1 MTMHL
6 EKTLTML
13 STRKRKPKTFTKK
26 ELAKLELMRV
36 DNNKFYKKIG
46 LPKYVMD
53 KAQWSQYIKG
63 KYKPKSQPRIYNDP
77 FGRDKQYERPA
88 CNVTLS
94 NKIPTNGSAKKEPQV
109 YSGERKLLGI
119 GMMHKSNLVPV
130 WDEDGAKEISTMRRN

>member
-1 MTMHL
+1 MHL
-6 EKTLTML
+6 EKTLTLL
-13 STRKRKPKTFTKK
+13 STKKRKPKTFTKK
-26 ELAKLELMRV
+26 EMAKFERMRL

-46 LPKYVMD
+46 LPQYATD
-53 KAQWSQYIKG
+53 KAQWLQYLKG

-77 FGRDKQYERPA
+77 FGRDKQYERAGCSVGP
-88 CNVTLS
+88 S
-94 NKIPTNGSAKKEPQV
+94 NNIPTNGSPKRKEQV